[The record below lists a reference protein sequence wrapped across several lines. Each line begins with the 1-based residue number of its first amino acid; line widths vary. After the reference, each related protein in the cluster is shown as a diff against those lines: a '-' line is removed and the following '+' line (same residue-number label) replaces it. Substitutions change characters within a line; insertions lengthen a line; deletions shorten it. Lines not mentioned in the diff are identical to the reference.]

1 MAIPHVYGKFASSN
15 GQLTYI
21 ARWTNKSCGELCID
35 FESKAPSSANP
46 SEPSTCTCTRRLRF
60 ILRLEK
66 VFVCTS
72 RHYSVGTTNY
82 SDRSAHSMVSYEM
95 HQQSDRGPAT
105 VVCDTCPARSRNFRS
120 CIWRVHGPS
129 QYPCRVPHRHLRC
142 PNVPKQCAKALAIA
156 H

>member
-1 MAIPHVYGKFASSN
+1 MYTASLLVVMDSLPILLD
-15 GQLTYI
+15 GRTSP
-21 ARWTNKSCGELCID
+21 AESCASTL
-35 FESKAPSSANP
+35 KAKRLQVQNP
-46 SEPSTCTCTRRLRF
+46 NEPSTCTCTRSLRF